1 MNFVEIIS
9 GIQQTKSAFK
19 QSAIAAVNNHLTIRN
34 WLIGLYIVEFEQ
46 KGEDRAKYGERLLQT
61 LAEKLADNSLSY
73 SNLKVYRQFYLT
85 YIQFSEL
92 LPLFLQNH
100 FDSKGQSLIGG
111 LEIFENKQF
120 KIRQSLIVQLQKEN
134 KERIG
139 LSAHNL
145 LQNILFSKLQ

>member
-1 MNFVEIIS
+1 MNFVEIVL

-61 LAEKLADNSLSY
+61 LAENLSDNSLSY
-73 SNLKVYRQFYLT
+73 SNLKVYRQFYLS
-85 YIQFSEL
+85 YIQFAEL
-92 LPLFLQNH
+92 VPLFLKSH

-111 LEIFENKQF
+111 LDIFEIKESTL
-120 KIRQSLIVQLQKEN
+120 KEGGLIKPL
-134 KERIG
+134 
-139 LSAHNL
+139 
-145 LQNILFSKLQ
+145 